1 MITLLMIFLLAD
13 FRLGLWSMI
22 PNFLPVLVGL
32 GVMGMLDLPL
42 DAMSILVGSIAIGL
56 AVDDTVHFMHNFR
69 RNQHNSSGC
78 TGGCGKNTNFNW
90 TGHASYHHR
99 SFRWFFH
106 LHYFV
111 YEQPYF
117 FWSDYRFD
125 HYHRVVWRYPACP
138 SNDGFDLQKSAFQLN
153 KQGNTMMFFKIISN
167 TISIT
172 IFSILISGTIM
183 FPEKVFALNGRE
195 IMEKVNARDTGD
207 RSITEME
214 MILIDKKGKK
224 RVRKLKTYSLEQG
237 KHSKSLMFFISPA
250 DVKNT
255 GFLTYDYDESGKD
268 DDQWLFLPA
277 LKKTKRIA
285 SGDKSGS
292 FMGSDLNYSDMT
304 SPDLD
309 LYDYTLMKETEV
321 KGQKVWQIKAVPKTK
336 DEAKKSGYSKSVVFI
351 RQDNYVMIRGVR
363 WIHKKKRNKY
373 LDVRKLEKIDGIWV
387 STEMHVTTKSG
398 KKTLH
403 KTIMKQKNIH
413 FNHDEVIEKLFTIR
427 RLEKGL

>member
-1 MITLLMIFLLAD
+1 
-13 FRLGLWSMI
+13 
-22 PNFLPVLVGL
+22 
-32 GVMGMLDLPL
+32 
-42 DAMSILVGSIAIGL
+42 
-56 AVDDTVHFMHNFR
+56 
-69 RNQHNSSGC
+69 
-78 TGGCGKNTNFNW
+78 
-90 TGHASYHHR
+90 
-99 SFRWFFH
+99 
-106 LHYFV
+106 
-111 YEQPYF
+111 
-117 FWSDYRFD
+117 
-125 HYHRVVWRYPACP
+125 
-138 SNDGFDLQKSAFQLN
+138 
-153 KQGNTMMFFKIISN
+153 MMFIKIISN
-167 TISIT
+167 TINIT

-183 FPEKVFALNGRE
+183 LPEKVFALNGRE

-207 RSITEME
+207 RSISEME

-224 RVRKLKTYSLEQG
+224 RVRKLKTYGLEQG
-237 KHSKSLMFFISPA
+237 NHSKSLMFFISPA

-285 SGDKSGS
+285 ASNKSGS

-336 DEAKKSGYSKSVVFI
+336 DEAKKSGYSKSVV
-351 RQDNYVMIRGVR
+351 RGVR
-363 WIHKKKRNKY
+363 WVHKKKRNKY

-413 FNHDEVIEKLFTIR
+413 FNQDEVNENLFTVR

>member
-1 MITLLMIFLLAD
+1 M
-13 FRLGLWSMI
+13 
-22 PNFLPVLVGL
+22 
-32 GVMGMLDLPL
+32 
-42 DAMSILVGSIAIGL
+42 MS
-56 AVDDTVHFMHNFR
+56 N
-69 RNQHNSSGC
+69 
-78 TGGCGKNTNFNW
+78 
-90 TGHASYHHR
+90 
-99 SFRWFFH
+99 
-106 LHYFV
+106 
-111 YEQPYF
+111 
-117 FWSDYRFD
+117 
-125 HYHRVVWRYPACP
+125 
-138 SNDGFDLQKSAFQLN
+138 
-153 KQGNTMMFFKIISN
+153 KIISN

-172 IFSILISGTIM
+172 IFSILISGTTM

-214 MILIDKKGKK
+214 MILIDKKGNK
-224 RVRKLKTYSLEQG
+224 RVRKLKTFGLEKGKDSL
-237 KHSKSLMFFISPA
+237 SLMFFLSPA
-250 DVKNT
+250 DVRNT
-255 GFLTYDYDESGKD
+255 GFLTFDYDESGKD

-277 LKKTKRIA
+277 LRKTKRIA
-285 SGDKSGS
+285 AGDKSGS

-304 SPDLD
+304 SPDLN
-309 LYDYTLMKETEV
+309 LYEYTLMKETEV

-336 DEAKKSGYSKSVVFI
+336 AEAEKSGYSKSVVFI

-363 WIHKKKRNKY
+363 WVHKKKRNKY

-413 FNHDEVIEKLFTIR
+413 FNQDEVNENLFTIR